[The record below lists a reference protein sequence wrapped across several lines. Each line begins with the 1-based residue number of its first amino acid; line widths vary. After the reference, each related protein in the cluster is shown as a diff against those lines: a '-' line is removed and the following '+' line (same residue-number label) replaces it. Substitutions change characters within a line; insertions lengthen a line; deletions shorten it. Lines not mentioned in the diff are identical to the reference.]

1 MNKETF
7 IKIITQHQKIFGEF
21 HELNSLGFDFY
32 EGKYKLVDKYDTIFD
47 IMFECAFTD
56 EGVDWIYWFI
66 WENDYGIKKLKAT
79 DENGAPICYS
89 VESLYDYVKQYLK
102 K

>member
-1 MNKETF
+1 MNKKTF
-7 IKIITQHQKIFGEF
+7 IEIISQHQKIFDEF

-32 EGKYKLVDKYDTIFD
+32 EGQYKLADKYDNIFN
-47 IMFECAFTD
+47 IIFEYAFKVD
-56 EGVDWIYWFI
+56 GVDWINWFI
-66 WENDYGIKKLKAT
+66 WENNYGTKKLEAT
-79 DENGAPICYS
+79 DENGTPICYS